1 MQENL
6 TIARPYAQAA
16 FAHAQGEGGV
26 PAWSDALA
34 FLSAAVT
41 DPEMRRVISDPR
53 VGRDRAVDL
62 LLEVGGARFVGSF
75 RNFIKVLSA
84 SHRLGIVPEIAQLFD
99 EQRAAAE
106 NVVNAEVVSAFEL
119 EPHETQRIASAL
131 QSRLKKEV
139 RVTQRVERELIGG
152 AVVRVGDRVYDVS
165 IRGGLTQLANQ
176 LNRK

>member
-16 FAHAQGEGGV
+16 FAHAQGEGSI

-34 FLSAAVT
+34 YLSAVVS
-41 DPEMRRVISDPR
+41 DDDMRRVISDPR
-53 VGRDRAVDL
+53 VGRQRAVDL
-62 LLEVGGARFVGSF
+62 LLEVGGAKFTGSF
-75 RNFIKVLSA
+75 RNFVKVLSA
-84 SHRLGIVPEIAQLFD
+84 SHRLGIVPEVAELFE

-106 NVVNAEVVSAFEL
+106 NVVNAEVVSAYEL

-139 RVTQRVERELIGG
+139 RVAQRVEPDLIGG
-152 AVVRVGDRVYDVS
+152 AVVRVGDMVYDVS